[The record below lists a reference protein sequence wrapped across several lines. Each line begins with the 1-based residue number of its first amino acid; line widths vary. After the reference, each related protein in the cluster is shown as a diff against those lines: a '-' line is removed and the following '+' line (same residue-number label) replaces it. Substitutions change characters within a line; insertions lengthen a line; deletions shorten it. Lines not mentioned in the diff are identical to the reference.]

1 MQQPAY
7 PQHQNMDPFPPP
19 MMAMPQDPVHH
30 QVQVCFLQLRVRSTD
45 APSSLRAALHSP
57 IQPRD
62 WIRSAAAAVNAV
74 EHITDLSCF
83 LL

>member
-7 PQHQNMDPFPPP
+7 PPHQNMDPFQPP

-30 QVQVCFLQLRVRSTD
+30 QVQVCLLPLRVRSPGLFTVH
-45 APSSLRAALHSP
+45 L
-57 IQPRD
+57 QPRD
-62 WIRSAAAAVNAV
+62 WIGSATAAGHPA